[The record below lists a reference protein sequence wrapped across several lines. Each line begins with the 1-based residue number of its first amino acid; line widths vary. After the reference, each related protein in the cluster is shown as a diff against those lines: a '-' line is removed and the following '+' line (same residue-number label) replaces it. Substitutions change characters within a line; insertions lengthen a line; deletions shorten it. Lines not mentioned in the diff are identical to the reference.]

1 MGERLMNFDDGHSD
15 SADTV
20 EKVRK
25 LLGAP
30 VLMDFTENVRK
41 IRAQLIVFSSIAIA
55 VVWMGVSIKPETPVF
70 GIPFNG
76 LTANKIL
83 FGLVL
88 VVAYQLVHFA
98 WAAWDSFN
106 EWRVRRTGSR
116 AITPEPGLP
125 RIHEIDY
132 PADPRQST
140 LYNWWLNY
148 SAGMVNAEKKLDE
161 IHDEFKEMHDE
172 YIKLTVEEKMAWS
185 QSVTM
190 PRDSTALLHEL
201 GLIQRS
207 IQTAQKLVMSKRLEV
222 SLERFD
228 QTFKHFVKSQNLRWI
243 LLELSLP
250 LVLGLFALGSLAYG
264 LWKST

>member
-1 MGERLMNFDDGHSD
+1 MSFNDGFTE

-20 EKVRK
+20 DKVRK

-30 VLMDFTENVRK
+30 VVMDFTENVRK

-70 GIPFNG
+70 GIPFDG

-83 FGLVL
+83 VGLAL
-88 VVAYQLVHFA
+88 VVAYQLAHFA

-116 AITPEPGLP
+116 AVTPEPGLP

-148 SAGMVNAEKKLDE
+148 SAGMVNAEKKLDV
-161 IHDEFKEMHDE
+161 IHDEFKKMHDE
-172 YIKLTVEEKMAWS
+172 YIKLTVEDKQAWS
-185 QSVTM
+185 PSVTM

-201 GLIQRS
+201 GQIKTSMQN
-207 IQTAQKLVMSKRLEV
+207 AQKLVMSKRLEV

-228 QTFKHFVKSQNLRWI
+228 QTFKHFINSQNLRWI
-243 LLELSLP
+243 SLELSLP
-250 LVLGLFALGSLAYG
+250 LLLGLIALGSLAYG
-264 LWKST
+264 LWKPT